1 MFMCIDLK
9 SFYASV
15 ECKLRHLDIFT
26 TPLVVCD
33 ILRSK
38 GAITLAVTP
47 YLKKLGI
54 ASRSRAYDLPRDI
67 PIIYARPRMHKYIEA
82 SCDVYRCYLN
92 FFSASDIYMY
102 SIDEG
107 FMDLGP
113 YLKYYNMSPLD
124 LARMIKKFVLKE
136 TGLVVTIGIG
146 ENMFQAKVA
155 LDILSKH
162 NAEEIGIVNYENFS
176 ETIGNVKPLNKI
188 WCIGDRIM
196 ARLNKMGYF
205 CLNDIMDKDKD
216 RLKKEFGLIGL
227 EIFDHARGIDSTKLK
242 EAKNSILV
250 IPKSVQESQILFK
263 DYVKT
268 NARQIVVEMVN
279 ELAIKLFNKSLKGDT
294 ISLFIGYSNNTCYHM
309 SMRLNKF
316 TNLYT
321 DLYKGF
327 MKIFEYVPDGLIRRV
342 GVSISNICKNHF
354 QMSIFDNLDKR
365 EDKVIDSICKI
376 RKVYGKNSLVR
387 AVSLVPDSNQLNRN
401 LMIGGHNA

>member
-54 ASRSRAYDLPRDI
+54 ASRSRAYNLPRDI

-113 YLKYYNMSPLD
+113 YLKYYNMSHLD

-136 TGLVVTIGIG
+136 TGLVVT
-146 ENMFQAKVA
+146 
-155 LDILSKH
+155 
-162 NAEEIGIVNYENFS
+162 IGIVNYENFS

-242 EAKNSILV
+242 EAKNSISV

-309 SMRLNKF
+309 SVRLNKF

-354 QMSIFDNLDKR
+354 QMSIFDNIDKR